1 LEIRV
6 KLSIDSDLCVGHGRC
21 HALHPELFSADD
33 FGYGQVLSGE
43 VEGDALASA
52 RHAAAECPERA
63 VVLEP

>member
-1 LEIRV
+1 M

-21 HALHPELFSADD
+21 YALHPELFSADD

-43 VEGDALASA
+43 VEGEALASA

-63 VVLEP
+63 VGLEP